1 MGKSDLI
8 ALLNLSSWCLVMVER
23 LLLAVPRG
31 CLQFVIVVFPDH
43 THLLFSMSLKELLS
57 SSKTKSSL
65 TAYLAESL
73 LAHFRNSATCSVIE
87 AYDTK
92 IKGRDFE
99 EVHTHEE
106 ADTLISNQLLASAP
120 EHHCREISVS
130 SPDTDVFVILIN
142 LVSHG
147 LLAPQKHLKFLTG
160 KGRKYREIDIIKR
173 VQVTGTRKYKGFI
186 GLHTFSGADWG
197 RKFAGIT
204 KNTWANAYMTLDE
217 DDPAIHCFQNLV
229 TALIPT
235 QLHPWGITFTNRE
248 LHERCMPFFCK
259 SGPRYLP
266 ELRWK
271 MLRSRNLEGES
282 PLPTRATILPHI
294 MRVNYIVLHDKSYT
308 SNCPVLPPIDKTR
321 WLV

>member
-1 MGKSDLI
+1 
-8 ALLNLSSWCLVMVER
+8 
-23 LLLAVPRG
+23 
-31 CLQFVIVVFPDH
+31 
-43 THLLFSMSLKELLS
+43 MSLKELLS

-73 LAHFRNSATCSVIE
+73 LAHFHNSATCSVIE

-106 ADTLISNQLLASAP
+106 ADTLISNQVLASAT
-120 EHHCREISVS
+120 EHHCREICVS

-142 LVSHG
+142 LVSHR
-147 LLAPQKHLKFLTG
+147 LLATQTHLKFLTG

-204 KNTWANAYMTLDE
+204 KTLGQMLTRPLMKMIKLYTVFRTLLQPLFLHSSTHGELLSQIDNYMSVVCLFFANQDHVT
-217 DDPAIHCFQNLV
+217 FQSCDGKC
-229 TALIPT
+229 
-235 QLHPWGITFTNRE
+235 WG
-248 LHERCMPFFCK
+248 
-259 SGPRYLP
+259 
-266 ELRWK
+266 
-271 MLRSRNLEGES
+271 SRNLEGES

-294 MRVNYIVLHDKSYT
+294 KCVNYIVLHDKSYT
-308 SNCPVLPPIDKTR
+308 SNCPVLPPIDKNR